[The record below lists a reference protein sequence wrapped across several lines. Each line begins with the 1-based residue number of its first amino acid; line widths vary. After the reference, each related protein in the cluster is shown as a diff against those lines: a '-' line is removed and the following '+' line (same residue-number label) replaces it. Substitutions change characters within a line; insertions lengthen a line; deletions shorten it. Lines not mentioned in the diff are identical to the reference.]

1 MAISDTTT
9 DAPAEAPVTTGF
21 WALTLG
27 SIGVVFGDIGT
38 SPLYAFREAVAGAAG
53 HEPVT
58 RIIVLGVLSLI
69 LWALFIVVTAKYVLL
84 LLRADNNG
92 EGGTLSL
99 MALGQR
105 ALGRRSW
112 PLLALGVIGASMFIG
127 DSMITPAIS
136 VLSAV

>member
-1 MAISDTTT
+1 MAVSEPSI
-9 DAPAEAPVTTGF
+9 DAQGEAPVTTGF

-38 SPLYAFREAVAGAAG
+38 SPLYAFREAVSHAANKA
-53 HEPVT
+53 PPT
-58 RIIVLGVLSLI
+58 PAIVLGVLSLI
-69 LWALFIVVTAKYVLL
+69 LWSLFIVVTAKYVLL

-105 ALGRRSW
+105 AMGHRSW
-112 PLLALGVIGASMFIG
+112 LFR
-127 DSMITPAIS
+127 
-136 VLSAV
+136 